1 MALNDFLYGIHALK
15 IYLLTYLLAFLD
27 KVTDLVDS
35 GNSIDVVF
43 LDFAK
48 AFDKMPHSDIK
59 D

>member
-1 MALNDFLYGIHALK
+1 MSNDLVVK
-15 IYLLTYLLAFLD
+15 MFLD

-48 AFDKMPHSDIK
+48 EFNKVPHKRLIMKLESHGIHHW
-59 D
+59 